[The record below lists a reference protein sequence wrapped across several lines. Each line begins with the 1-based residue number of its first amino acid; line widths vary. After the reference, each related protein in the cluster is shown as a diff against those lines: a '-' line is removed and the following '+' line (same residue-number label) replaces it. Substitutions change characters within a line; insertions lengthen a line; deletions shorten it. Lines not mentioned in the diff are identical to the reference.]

1 MFTARQASSSREGT
15 ETKGTWMNATDKIVS
30 PAPIAV
36 IGLGNMGVP
45 MGACL
50 VKAGY
55 AVTGFD
61 LSAAARERFTAAGG
75 KVTPSPAAA
84 VGGAKVVITLLPN
97 GKIVREA
104 VDTLR
109 PHLAPGTILIE
120 MSSSAPL
127 GTRKLGEELIAAGY
141 AFIDAPV
148 SGGVKRAVDG
158 TLAIMVGGDAA
169 TIDRVDPVLG
179 AMGRSIFRT
188 GGLGSGHAMKALNNY
203 VSAAGLVATVE
214 ALQVGRKF
222 GLDPNLMA
230 DILNVCSGKNNT
242 TEVKLKQYMISQT
255 FNAGFPL
262 RLMAKDVRT
271 ADELAHGLGIATPLA
286 DLCATLWDE
295 AAENLAETADHTEIL
310 RYMERLKG

>member
-1 MFTARQASSSREGT
+1 
-15 ETKGTWMNATDKIVS
+15 MNATDKIVP
-30 PAPIAV
+30 PAQIAV

-61 LSAAARERFTAAGG
+61 LSAAARERFAAAGG
-75 KVTPSPAAA
+75 KVAPSPAAA

-97 GKIVREA
+97 GKV
-104 VDTLR
+104 
-109 PHLAPGTILIE
+109 G
-120 MSSSAPL
+120 
-127 GTRKLGEELIAAGY
+127 
-141 AFIDAPV
+141 
-148 SGGVKRAVDG
+148 RAVDG
-158 TLAIMVGGDAA
+158 TLAIMVGGDPA
-169 TIDRVDPVLG
+169 TIDRVDPVLA
-179 AMGRSIFRT
+179 AMGRLIFRT

-214 ALQVGRKF
+214 ALQVGRTF

-230 DILNVCSGKNNT
+230 DILNVSSGKNNT
-242 TEVKLKQYMISQT
+242 TEVKLKQYMISQS

-271 ADELAHGLGIATPLA
+271 ADDLAHGLGIATPLA
-286 DLCATLWDE
+286 DLCAKLWDE
-295 AAENLAETADHTEIL
+295 AAENLAETADHTEIV
-310 RYMERLKG
+310 RYMERLKA

>member
-1 MFTARQASSSREGT
+1 
-15 ETKGTWMNATDKIVS
+15 MNANDKIVP

-36 IGLGNMGVP
+36 IGLGNMGMP

-55 AVTGFD
+55 PVTGFD
-61 LSAAARERFTAAGG
+61 LSAAARQRFAAAGG
-75 KVTPSPAAA
+75 KSAATIAAA
-84 VGGAKVVITLLPN
+84 VAGAKVVITLLPN

-104 VDTLR
+104 VDSLR
-109 PHLAPGTILIE
+109 PHLAPGTIIIE

-127 GTRKLGEELIAAGY
+127 GTRKLGEELIAAGFG
-141 AFIDAPV
+141 FIDAPV
-148 SGGVKRAVDG
+148 SGGVKRAVD
-158 TLAIMVGGDAA
+158 VGGEAA
-169 TIDRVDPVLG
+169 TIDRVDPVLA

-214 ALQVGRKF
+214 ALQIGRKF

-230 DILNVCSGKNNT
+230 DILNASSGKNNT

-271 ADELAHGLGIATPLA
+271 ADDLAHGLGIATRLA
-286 DLCATLWDE
+286 DLCAKLWDE
-295 AAENLAETADHTEIL
+295 AAENLSENADHTEIL
-310 RYMERLKG
+310 RYMERLKA

>member
-1 MFTARQASSSREGT
+1 
-15 ETKGTWMNATDKIVS
+15 MNATDKIVP

-61 LSAAARERFTAAGG
+61 LSAAARERFVAAGG
-75 KVTPSPAAA
+75 KSAASVAAA

-104 VDTLR
+104 VDAVR
-109 PHLAPGTILIE
+109 PHLAPGAILIE

-141 AFIDAPV
+141 GFIDAPV

-158 TLAIMVGGDAA
+158 TLAIMVGGDSA
-169 TIDRVDPVLG
+169 TIDRVDPVLA

-214 ALQVGRKF
+214 ALRVGRTF

-230 DILNVCSGKNNT
+230 DILNVSSGKNNT
-242 TEVKLKQYMISQT
+242 TEVKLKQYMISQS

-271 ADELAHGLGIATPLA
+271 ADDLAHGLGIATPLA
-286 DLCATLWDE
+286 DLCAKLWDE

-310 RYMERLKG
+310 RYMERLKA